1 MLKDIY
7 DENNNDIIKDEKE
20 IEKTI
25 SKLQN
30 DPNAKYNRE
39 RLSLITNYL
48 ALKREINEMYNKL
61 KLYINKNKK
70 VEVSKLFTE
79 NSTFYEDMQKVSESL
94 KSIKKSLK
102 SITEIKQITGESSIE
117 KIANNIM
124 KDFTKIDDAIKVH
137 NKLSSSKLKINM
149 DNEEGNVKDLIAKKN
164 PMFNKFVEKIKNIIE
179 NHKTNNE
186 KLLDVIKNFY
196 FNKDKNN
203 EFLKFSNNVITELI
217 NNDGIKN
224 FNKED
229 NKKILNTGFNYIN
242 KNDST
247 KPQYEIYASIDL
259 FEGEVNESNLN
270 TCNFRDYYL
279 GQEAE
284 NFSKKSSAY
293 DNNYHKLFVPLKNN
307 IEGKENPNKQ
317 SKVGGFFN
325 YTSKKRKNGNKK
337 SYNRNNRKR
346 MSRFNRKCIYH

>member
-1 MLKDIY
+1 MKLSEEKENEEKKDNLNFNILFMMQMLFPTKFPASNNINYSFEQYIENNTVSVPYTVPSHYSYLKLNNKIYTVIKITILNDIVNNPIYREMIELYNNFTLKNEQASKQNEKDIIIMLQNIFEKMGIGIEKNDSEEKKTSDPDYLYIDKAFEVFTDKNKLMLKDIY

-186 KLLDVIKNFY
+186 KLL
-196 FNKDKNN
+196 
-203 EFLKFSNNVITELI
+203 
-217 NNDGIKN
+217 
-224 FNKED
+224 
-229 NKKILNTGFNYIN
+229 
-242 KNDST
+242 
-247 KPQYEIYASIDL
+247 
-259 FEGEVNESNLN
+259 NLA
-270 TCNFRDYYL
+270 T
-279 GQEAE
+279 
-284 NFSKKSSAY
+284 
-293 DNNYHKLFVPLKNN
+293 
-307 IEGKENPNKQ
+307 
-317 SKVGGFFN
+317 
-325 YTSKKRKNGNKK
+325 
-337 SYNRNNRKR
+337 
-346 MSRFNRKCIYH
+346 M